1 MAIILNIETATD
13 IGSVC
18 LSEGK
23 KILANVKCTAPF
35 SHSKETTIMIENCL
49 KEARLTLEDIDAIAI
64 SRGPGSYTSLRIG
77 TSIAKGMCY
86 ALEKPMIAVDTLQS
100 MALAAKKIAKGDYYM
115 PMIDARR
122 MEVYTAFYD
131 EKMICKQ
138 ETHALIMDE
147 NTFSAKLANKKT
159 IIFAGN
165 GAEKLKKA
173 VDSPQFIF
181 TPIRCAAEHLVPL
194 AVEAY
199 KSGIFESIAYFEPDY
214 LKPPNITTPKKV
226 L

>member
-18 LSEGK
+18 LSSGEE
-23 KILANVKCTAPF
+23 ILANIKCATPF
-35 SHSKETTIMIENCL
+35 SHSKETTLMIERCL
-49 KEARLTLEDIDAIAI
+49 KEAGRTLEDIDAIAI

-86 ALEKPMIAVDTLQS
+86 ALDKPMIAVDTLQS
-100 MALAAKKIAKGDYYM
+100 MAFAAKKIAEGDCYI

-131 EKMICKQ
+131 AQMVCEAA
-138 ETHALIMDE
+138 THALIMDE
-147 NTFSAKLANKKT
+147 TSFERALAAKKR
-159 IIFAGN
+159 IVFAGN
-165 GAEKLKKA
+165 GAEKLKQV
-173 VDSPQFIF
+173 VDSPQFTF

-194 AVEAY
+194 AAAAY
-199 KSGIFESIAYFEPDY
+199 ISGKFESIAYFEPDY

>member
-18 LSEGK
+18 LSNGTE
-23 KILANVKCTAPF
+23 ILANVKCAIPF
-35 SHSKETTIMIENCL
+35 SHSKETTLMIEQCL
-49 KEARLTLEDIDAIAI
+49 NEAGVIMDNIDAIAI

-77 TSIAKGMCY
+77 TSIAKGICY
-86 ALEKPMIAVDTLQS
+86 ALDKPLIAVDTLKS
-100 MALAAKKIAKGDYYM
+100 MALAAQQIAKGDYYI

-122 MEVYTAFYD
+122 MEVYTAFYNAEIAC
-131 EKMICKQ
+131 EK

-147 NTFSAKLANKKT
+147 TTFKTALEAKET
-159 IIFAGN
+159 IVFSGN
-165 GAEKLKKA
+165 GAEKLKTV

-181 TPIRCAAEHLVPL
+181 TSIRCAATQLVPL
-194 AVEAY
+194 AVQAYEAA
-199 KSGIFESIAYFEPDY
+199 KFDSVAYFEPDY

>member
-18 LSEGK
+18 LSKGAEV
-23 KILANVKCTAPF
+23 LANIECATPF
-35 SHSKETTIMIENCL
+35 SHSKETTLMIERCL
-49 KEARLTLEDIDAIAI
+49 KEAGLNLEDIDAIAV

-77 TSIAKGMCY
+77 TSIAKGICY
-86 ALEKPMIAVDTLQS
+86 ALEKPLIAVDTLQS
-100 MALAAKKIAKGDYYM
+100 MALAAQKVASGDLYL

-131 EKMICKQ
+131 AKMVCEK

-147 NTFSAKLANKKT
+147 TTFKTTLEAKKT
-159 IIFAGN
+159 IVFAGN
-165 GAEKLKKA
+165 GADKLKT
-173 VDSPQFIF
+173 VIDSPQFIF
-181 TPIRCAAEHLVPL
+181 TDIRCAAKNLVPL
-194 AVEAY
+194 AVEAFEA
-199 KSGIFESIAYFEPDY
+199 GIFESVAYFEPDY

>member
-23 KILANVKCTAPF
+23 KILANIECATPF
-35 SHSKETTIMIENCL
+35 SHSKETTLMIESCL
-49 KEARLTLEDIDAIAI
+49 EKAGLTLEDLDAIAI

-86 ALEKPMIAVDTLQS
+86 ALEKPLIAVDTLES
-100 MALAAKKIAKGDYYM
+100 MALAAKKVAKGDYYV

-122 MEVYTAFYD
+122 MEVYTAFYN
-131 EKMICKQ
+131 EQMICEQ

-147 NTFSAKLANKKT
+147 NTFQTELAAKKT
-159 IIFAGN
+159 IVFAGN
-165 GAEKLKKA
+165 GAEKLKKV
-173 VDSPQFIF
+173 VDSSQFIF
-181 TPIRCAAEHLVPL
+181 TSIRCAAEHLVPL
-194 AVEAY
+194 AVKAY
-199 KSGIFESIAYFEPDY
+199 ESELFESVAYFEPDY